1 MLHLNRNRQAV
12 GRICA
17 RRRSERILTC
27 VIIIEEGAVK
37 VKVGIGKTV
46 YLKAGKAGENGVQT
60 AEEKGQ
66 YILIVAYE
74 Q

>member
-12 GRICA
+12 GGMCA

-27 VIIIEEGAVK
+27 VVIIEEGAVK

>member
-12 GRICA
+12 GGMCA
-17 RRRSERILTC
+17 RRRSER
-27 VIIIEEGAVK
+27 IIEEGAVK